1 MSTPTNVRPLNPR
14 VVSSDES
21 DAQQVSAT
29 ELASLTAIPRVAID
43 HAQLLESMRGMRADD
58 LDWKHAKTWSL
69 VYYAGDAHH
78 ELLRNAHDL
87 FLAENALNPMAF
99 KSLKRM
105 EAEVVRMTATLL
117 NGDDETCGT
126 MTSGG
131 TESLL
136 LAVKAARDRAKKKKP
151 WIVRPNIVIP
161 ESAHAAFRKACHYF
175 GLNLREAPLGKDFRV
190 DTRAM
195 MKLVDRNTV
204 LMAASA
210 PQYPHGVIDDIP
222 TLASFAKKK
231 GIPFHVDACVGGF
244 ILPFIEK
251 LGHSVRPWDFRVDG
265 VTSISADLHKYGY
278 AAKGAS
284 VVVYRDMSYLTHQ
297 FYLHTSWSGGI
308 YASPGIP
315 GTRPGGPIAAAW
327 AALTG
332 MGEEGYK
339 GHTAKAL
346 EAKRKLVAGI
356 RAIGGL
362 RVIGSD
368 DATLVTWGS
377 DDASID
383 VYAVCDQL
391 EAKGWATDRQQHP
404 ASVHLTVTS
413 NHLPIVDDY
422 LRDLAEAVRVVKSDP
437 TLKASGNA
445 AMYGMMAKI
454 PFPFM
459 VGQGVRKVM
468 EAMYG
473 PRAAEPNLT
482 QISSSDPDPLMRIME
497 TYREPIMKT
506 LEVVEK
512 ARARVSR
519 RRAR

>member
-1 MSTPTNVRPLNPR
+1 MTARAAHTSTAPNTPRLVRDDDVRDAPR
-14 VVSSDES
+14 APSN
-21 DAQQVSAT
+21 
-29 ELASLTAIPRVAID
+29 AIPAVALD
-43 HAQLLESMRGMRADD
+43 HEALLSSMEAMRAGD

-78 ELLRNAHDL
+78 ELLRRAHDL

-99 KSLKRM
+99 KSLKSM

-117 NGDDETCGT
+117 HGDENTCGT

-136 LAVKAARDRAKKKKP
+136 LAVKSARDRAKKKKP

-175 GLNLREAPLGKDFRV
+175 GLTLREAPLGEDFRV
-190 DTRAM
+190 DVAAM
-195 MKLVDRNTV
+195 KKLVDRNTV

-222 TLASFAKKK
+222 TLAAFAKKK

-244 ILPFIEK
+244 VLPFIEK
-251 LGHSVRPWDFRVDG
+251 LGHFVRPWDFRTDG

-297 FYLHTSWSGGI
+297 FYLHTTWSGGI

-327 AALTG
+327 AALHG
-332 MGEEGYK
+332 MGEDGYCA
-339 GHTAKAL
+339 HTRDALQAKSAL
-346 EAKRKLVAGI
+346 VKGI
-356 RAIGGL
+356 RAIEGL

-377 DDASID
+377 NDPRVD

-391 EAKGWATDRQQHP
+391 EKRGWATDRQQHP

-413 NHLPIVDDY
+413 NHLAIVDDY
-422 LRDLAEAVRVVKSDP
+422 LRDLAEAVRTVRADP
-437 TLKASGNA
+437 SLVSSGNA

-459 VGQGVRKVM
+459 VSQGVRKVL

-473 PRAAEPNLT
+473 PSAAEPNLER
-482 QISSSDPDPLMRIME
+482 ISSDDPDPLMRLME

-506 LEVVEK
+506 LDVVEK
-512 ARARVSR
+512 VRDRVSR